1 MHTTFLPAKNTC
13 SLTTLKL
20 RFQVQNNLELDAHA
34 EGSALVHSEAAC
46 HLQMT
51 MNCSNREQVIPLQ
64 SVDFRVMN
72 LLTL

>member
-13 SLTTLKL
+13 SLTKLKL

-34 EGSALVHSEAAC
+34 EGSALVHSEAAR

-51 MNCSNREQVIPLQ
+51 MNCSNQEQVILLQ
-64 SVDFRVMN
+64 SVDFPVMN
-72 LLTL
+72 QLTL